1 MEEKRYQG
9 FTIDELRARYSIT
22 VSGNEKGM
30 ELNKKNAT
38 LIKYYQEISKFLT
51 IVESKKDTLKYQLE
65 TIEDHIKSEELAN
78 FQSITSRDFMNKT
91 KTTDAYRKALAFNIA
106 RPKDIMDKRDRLTQE
121 YNDIMVEY
129 NIWKR
134 LLETIIFVSEKIDKN
149 AITVNSELKAFNSK
163 VNQIIKE
170 ETTEKPIETSIE
182 NKEFFEE

>member
-1 MEEKRYQG
+1 MEERKYQG
-9 FTIDELRARYSIT
+9 FTIDELRNRYSIT

-30 ELNKKNAT
+30 ELNKKNAI

-51 IVESKKDTLKYQLE
+51 VVESQKDTLKYQLE
-65 TIEDHIKSEELAN
+65 TIENHIKSEESAN
-78 FQSITSRDFMNKT
+78 FQSITAREFANKT

-106 RPKDIMDKRDRLTQE
+106 RPKEIMDKRERLTKE
-121 YNDIMVEY
+121 YNEIMVEY

-163 VNQIIKE
+163 VGQIIKE
-170 ETTEKPIETSIE
+170 ETAEEPVEIEKDD
-182 NKEFFEE
+182 FFEE